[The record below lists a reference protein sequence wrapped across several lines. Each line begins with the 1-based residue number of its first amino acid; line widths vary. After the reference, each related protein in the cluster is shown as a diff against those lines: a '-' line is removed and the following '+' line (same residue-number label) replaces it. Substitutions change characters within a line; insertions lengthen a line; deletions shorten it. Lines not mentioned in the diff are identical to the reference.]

1 MQILY
6 LCDMTHLLREVEY
19 LINAPYVKTD
29 LPEFRAGDIVRLHL
43 KIVEGGKERVQVF
56 EGMVIQRRGSG
67 VRETVTVRKVSGG
80 IGVERIVPLHS
91 PFLLKLEVVRRNR
104 ARRARLFYMR
114 GRLGKALRLKRRDA

>member
-1 MQILY
+1 MPY

-19 LINAPYVKTD
+19 LINAPYVKSD

-43 KIVEGGKERVQVF
+43 KIVEGGKERTQVF

-67 VRETVTVRKVSGG
+67 LRETITVRKVSGG
-80 IGVERIVPLHS
+80 VGVERIVPLHS

-104 ARRARLFYMR
+104 TRRARLFYMR
-114 GRLGKALRLKRRDA
+114 GRLGKALRLKRRDT

>member
-1 MQILY
+1 MSN
-6 LCDMTHLLREVEY
+6 LLREVEY
-19 LINAPYVKTD
+19 LINAPYVKSD

-43 KIVEGGKERVQVF
+43 KIVEGGKERIQVF

-67 VRETVTVRKVSGG
+67 VRESVTVRKVSNG

-91 PFLLKLEVVRRNR
+91 PFLTKLEVVRRNR
-104 ARRARLFYMR
+104 TRRARLFYMR

>member
-1 MQILY
+1 M
-6 LCDMTHLLREVEY
+6 EY
-19 LINAPYVKTD
+19 LINAPYVKAD

-67 VRETVTVRKVSGG
+67 LRESITVRKVSGG
-80 IGVERIVPLHS
+80 VGVERIVPVHS
-91 PFLLKLEVVRRNR
+91 PFLIKLEVVRRNR
-104 ARRARLFYMR
+104 TRRARLFYMR